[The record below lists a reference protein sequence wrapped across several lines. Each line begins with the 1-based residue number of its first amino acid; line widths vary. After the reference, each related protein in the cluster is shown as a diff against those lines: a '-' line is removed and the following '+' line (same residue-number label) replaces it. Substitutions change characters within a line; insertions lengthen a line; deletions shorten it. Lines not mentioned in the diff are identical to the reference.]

1 MEKNLSANTRD
12 TGSTPGPERSHLL
25 QGDQACSPQLRSACS
40 RAGEPQLPKPVC
52 LEPALCI
59 RQRHNEQP
67 GHPNLPHLEKSP
79 RKAMKTQHGQ
89 KQIHKSLKNEKNKK
103 KRQERREQTP
113 GRQNSWSESL
123 DIQWMPQLSLP
134 LHGRGEMEEVR
145 LQRSTGGKTKQRR

>member
-1 MEKNLSANTRD
+1 MAQWKRIYLPTQ
-12 TGSTPGPERSHLL
+12 GTPVQPLV
-25 QGDQACSPQLRSACS
+25 QKDPTCC
-40 RAGEPQLPKPVC
+40 RATKPVRHNYGA
-52 LEPALCI
+52 PALELVSHSYR